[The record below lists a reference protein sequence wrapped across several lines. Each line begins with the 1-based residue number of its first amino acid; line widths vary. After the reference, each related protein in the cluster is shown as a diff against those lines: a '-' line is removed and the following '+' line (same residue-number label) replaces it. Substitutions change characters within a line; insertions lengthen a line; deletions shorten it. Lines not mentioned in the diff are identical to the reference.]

1 MKGRIRG
8 WILDAIVACILA
20 VAFYWLIVIAFTWEG
35 SLGSSSIFL
44 FIYFIYY
51 FTIVPMSP
59 IVRGVI
65 VRLDKVRLYHYLT
78 R

>member
-1 MKGRIRG
+1 MRGRIRG
-8 WILDAIVACILA
+8 WILDT
-20 VAFYWLIVIAFTWEG
+20 IVICIIAITMYLAMVVAFTWEG

-51 FTIVPMSP
+51 LFVFYTPP

>member
-1 MKGRIRG
+1 MRGRIRG
-8 WILDAIVACILA
+8 WILDTIVICILA
-20 VAFYWLIVIAFTWEG
+20 VAMYWFMVVAFTWEG

-44 FIYFIYY
+44 FICFIYY
-51 FTIVPMSP
+51 LFVFYTPP

-65 VRLDKVRLYHYLT
+65 VRLDKARLYQYLT

>member
-1 MKGRIRG
+1 MRGRIRG
-8 WILDAIVACILA
+8 WILDTIVICILA
-20 VAFYWLIVIAFTWEG
+20 VAMYWFMVVAFTWEG

-51 FTIVPMSP
+51 LFVFYIPP

-65 VRLDKVRLYHYLT
+65 ERLDKVRLYHYLT

>member
-1 MKGRIRG
+1 MRGRIRG
-8 WILDAIVACILA
+8 WILDTIVACIIAITMYLA
-20 VAFYWLIVIAFTWEG
+20 MVVAFTWEG